1 MKIAL
6 GNDRSFE
13 NLQCLGFY
21 YFGAGNYKKSLV
33 YLKEAF
39 ILNQNHYHL
48 NRGIFVALVKEN
60 QIKEGYN
67 FLERI
72 YEGFKNVFWINYMLG
87 LSSIS

>member
-1 MKIAL
+1 
-6 GNDRSFE
+6 
-13 NLQCLGFY
+13 
-21 YFGAGNYKKSLV
+21 
-33 YLKEAF
+33 
-39 ILNQNHYHL
+39 LNQNHYHL
-48 NRGIFVALVKEN
+48 NRGIFVALAKEN